1 MGITYTDEKKFTKE
15 QTQQLFRSVGW
26 VSGKYPERLYK
37 ALMGSSTVFSAWDGD
52 RLVGLVR
59 VLDDTEMVAYM
70 HYVLVMA
77 SQATWWAW
85 SKRDIATTFILKS
98 CRKKARTPPSTRSTA
113 SQSWKTA
120 RPCRSAIRENA
131 AETSIVT
138 PTILLPPSNDGGIRV
153 SANTSEGWLACF
165 TRKDRSMTGSD
176 ERNTQN
182 ATSVGKAA
190 FPAPSAMK
198 SPHPNRRQRHVVLR
212 RRNYSPHHSHPHPAV
227 RDLNVIMVFWGMRH
241 SHFLNNSEY
250 VPSL

>member
-1 MGITYTDEKKFTKE
+1 MEITYTDEKKFTKE

-37 ALMGSSTVFSAWDGD
+37 ALMGSCTVFSAWDGD

-70 HYVLVMA
+70 HYVLVDPEYQGHGIAGHLVGM
-77 SQATWWAW
+77 

-138 PTILLPPSNDGGIRV
+138 PTILLPPSNDGGIAFSSIRQYI
-153 SANTSEGWLACF
+153 GGLACMLHPKGSQHD
-165 TRKDRSMTGSD
+165 RKRRTEHAERD
-176 ERNTQN
+176 ERWEGCV
-182 ATSVGKAA
+182 SSA
-190 FPAPSAMK
+190 FRHEVS
-198 SPHPNRRQRHVVLR
+198 SPQ
-212 RRNYSPHHSHPHPAV
+212 
-227 RDLNVIMVFWGMRH
+227 
-241 SHFLNNSEY
+241 
-250 VPSL
+250 